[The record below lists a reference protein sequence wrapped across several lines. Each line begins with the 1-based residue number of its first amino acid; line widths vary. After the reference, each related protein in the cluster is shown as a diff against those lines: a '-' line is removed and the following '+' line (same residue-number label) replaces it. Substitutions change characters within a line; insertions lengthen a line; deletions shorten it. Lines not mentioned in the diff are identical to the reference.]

1 MSERGSHDSPS
12 LEEIIAD
19 SSGGE
24 LSLMLLLLLLVTALS
39 ILAIGWFA
47 RRRRGAEPSKPT
59 WGFEVILAAFGL
71 WILMQLVGGLLGI
84 AVVGGSRVA
93 IPPEEDPMVLIASL
107 VGGGLFSLLFAAGLL
122 KLPAWF
128 GGEPDSLAFSGSM
141 VRGLT
146 TGACTFLLWLPGMI
160 STTLIWASGLLLL
173 GFDLEGEQQQVVQL
187 FTSLSEKGS
196 GALLSLL
203 LLFAVGVA
211 PFVEELLFRGLL
223 FRWLAAR
230 FGVGAGILFS
240 SLLFG
245 AVHLEFSGDGLLFG
259 ALGPVAALGAVSA
272 WLLHRNGNL
281 WACIGLH
288 ATFNLAQLSMLLLN

>member
-1 MSERGSHDSPS
+1 
-12 LEEIIAD
+12 
-19 SSGGE
+19 
-24 LSLMLLLLLLVTALS
+24 MLLLLLLVTALS
-39 ILAIGWFA
+39 ILAIGWVA

-173 GFDLEGEQQQVVQL
+173 GFDLEGEQQQMVQL